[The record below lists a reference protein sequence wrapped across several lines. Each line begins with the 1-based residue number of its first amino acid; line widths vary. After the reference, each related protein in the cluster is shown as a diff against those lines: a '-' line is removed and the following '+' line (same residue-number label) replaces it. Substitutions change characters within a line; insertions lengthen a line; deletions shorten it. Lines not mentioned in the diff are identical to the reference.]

1 MKNIFNGLVVAF
13 LVSLWIS
20 PVQAV
25 IIKIA
30 TLSPDGTY
38 WMQKMREGAREVAEL
53 TDRRVRFKFYP
64 GGVMG
69 DDKAVIRKI
78 RIGQLQGGAVVA
90 GSLSQIFPDIQIYS
104 IPMIFRSLEEVD
116 HVRAS
121 IDPLLHDGLNRQRFV
136 VLGIAGGGFAYIM
149 STKPVRTLND
159 LHKQKVWVPDND
171 PMAITV
177 VKNFGVTPIPLSLA
191 DVRTGLQTGLIDTIA
206 APLIG
211 AIQMQWH
218 TQLQYL
224 TDFPLMYIYALLA
237 VDQKIF
243 KRIAS
248 EDQKIV
254 YQVMGRVFKD
264 IEAKNRQDNLDGLT
278 VLRNQGIQFLT
289 PSSAA
294 LSGWQS
300 ASQKTSQL
308 LIRDGKLSHSM
319 VDLLKQHLAE
329 YRTP

>member
-1 MKNIFNGLVVAF
+1 MKNIFNGLVVVF

-25 IIKIA
+25 ILKIA

-121 IDPLLHDGLNRQRFV
+121 IDPLLNDGLNRQRFV

-159 LHKQKVWVPDND
+159 LRKQKVWVPDND